1 MPFSLLAIPLKML
14 LQLTKEQLLA
24 VLPLLIRHLASNN
37 YVSYSYAAITIER
50 ILFIKRG
57 TSML

>member
-1 MPFSLLAIPLKML
+1 MTP

-57 TSML
+57 ASML